1 VWLEFPEQV
10 SANKVNVLRPDID
23 PGEEVQ
29 IDYGHL
35 GKWLDPRTGKLRRV
49 WGFVMVL
56 AFSRHM
62 FARRSR

>member
-1 VWLEFPEQV
+1 
-10 SANKVNVLRPDID
+10 VNVLRPDID